1 MIKKASLSSL
11 VEMAET
17 LSAEDPGSACAY
29 MAVQVSPGR
38 VPAFYRSSPLGFVQS
53 KGFDP
58 DGIRHFVSLGHLNN
72 CLSASADSLDLL
84 VDSSGM
90 VCIESV
96 DGPYRNF
103 MHVHTVR
110 EASSGA
116 KYHSIGNPAAERLDP
131 SALSGI
137 SVALPKELSMA
148 QQPSLFDGRLCIGT
162 RGGLVRYRVPSL
174 SGVGLNP
181 CRSFLRFACGGKADS
196 LTISGNGYWICQK
209 GGMVSCI
216 SSHRFQDSMRQAFE
230 SPGTLLATVDA
241 FRLVEAMGSAL
252 KICGRNSSPDKTG
265 KMYLGQDGVTCRD
278 TFGNEAAFSLGPQ
291 PPWARFGIMGYAAEL
306 AVFFLRQAQDK
317 DATIESAEPAM
328 AGLPPARRISRGPFE
343 VDFRILP

>member
-17 LSAEDPGSACAY
+17 LNAEDPGSACAY
-29 MAVQVSPGR
+29 MAVQVCPGR
-38 VPAFYRSSPLGFVQS
+38 VPALYRSSPLGFVQS
-53 KGFDP
+53 RGFDP
-58 DGIRHFVSLGHLNN
+58 DGTRHFVSLGHLNN

-84 VDSSGM
+84 VDSGGM

-110 EASSGA
+110 EASSGV
-116 KYHSIGNPAAERLDP
+116 KYHSIGDPAVERLDP
-131 SALSGI
+131 ATLSGI
-137 SVALPKELSMA
+137 SVALPSDIPMA

-162 RGGLVRYRVPSL
+162 RGGLARYRVPPL
-174 SGVGLNP
+174 SGIGLNP
-181 CRSFLRFACGGKADS
+181 CRSFLKFACGGTADA
-196 LTISGNGYWICQK
+196 LNISGNGYWICQR

-216 SSHRFQDSMRQAFE
+216 SSHRLQDPMRQAFE
-230 SPGTLLATVDA
+230 SPGSLLATVDA
-241 FRLVEAMGSAL
+241 FRLAEAMGSAL
-252 KICGRNSSPDKTG
+252 KICGRNSGPGKTG

-278 TFGNEAAFSLGPQ
+278 TFGNEASFSLGPQ
-291 PPWARFGIMGYAAEL
+291 QPWEGFGITGYAAEL
-306 AVFFLRQAQDK
+306 VVFFLRQAQDK
-317 DATIESAEPAM
+317 EAAIQSTEPVM

-343 VDFRILP
+343 VDFRIVP